1 MKKRKSVVNIVISL
15 FSQAIILILGLI
27 VPRIIMLN
35 YGSDTNGLTST
46 ITQIFTYVAL
56 LEAGISEAARNVLY
70 KPVKE
75 NDQDGV
81 SKIVS
86 TAKKYYRRVA
96 YIYFAV
102 VLILSFT
109 LPLVLKSELDYWTIV
124 IYVFFEGLS
133 SIIAFYFIEIWR
145 CLLTVEGKQYI
156 VNIISLL
163 TRLLNQGI
171 KIILAL
177 LGVNIALVQV
187 GFFVVSLVQLAIY
200 YIYMKRK
207 YSWIKYDAF
216 DKDYKLPNKGSY
228 VLINIAWTIFS
239 STDMIILSIF
249 VSTSLASVY
258 SVYNMVFLAVT
269 TFVNSLFTALN
280 YHLGHAYVS
289 SIDDYKKVHDIFNSL
304 FVGIICAL
312 MAVTYILIIPFIKLY
327 TSGVED
333 INYIYLA
340 LPVLFCAV
348 QILSWSRY
356 ISGNLMG
363 IAGYAKEASVVSIVE
378 AVINVSLSIILVL
391 FLDITGVLLA
401 TVLALPIKVVYCNY
415 VAEKKVMK
423 RPPLKTIVIFMVNY
437 LIFGSALLINYY
449 IDLQINSYWDFVL
462 YGFAFSATY
471 LIISFG
477 LNILVNKDLF
487 HLVKKILK
495 RKYAVSS

>member
-1 MKKRKSVVNIVISL
+1 
-15 FSQAIILILGLI
+15 
-27 VPRIIMLN
+27 
-35 YGSDTNGLTST
+35 
-46 ITQIFTYVAL
+46 
-56 LEAGISEAARNVLY
+56 
-70 KPVKE
+70 
-75 NDQDGV
+75 
-81 SKIVS
+81 
-86 TAKKYYRRVA
+86 
-96 YIYFAV
+96 
-102 VLILSFT
+102 
-109 LPLVLKSELDYWTIV
+109 
-124 IYVFFEGLS
+124 
-133 SIIAFYFIEIWR
+133 
-145 CLLTVEGKQYI
+145 
-156 VNIISLL
+156 
-163 TRLLNQGI
+163 
-171 KIILAL
+171 
-177 LGVNIALVQV
+177 
-187 GFFVVSLVQLAIY
+187 
-200 YIYMKRK
+200 MKRK

-487 HLVKKILK
+487 HLVKK
-495 RKYAVSS
+495 Y